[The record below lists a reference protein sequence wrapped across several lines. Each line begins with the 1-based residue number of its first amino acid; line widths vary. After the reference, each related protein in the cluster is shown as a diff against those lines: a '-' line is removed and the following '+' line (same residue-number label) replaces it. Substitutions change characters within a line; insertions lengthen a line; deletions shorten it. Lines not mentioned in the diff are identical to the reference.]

1 VQFTICRSV
10 CNCEAVPLND
20 DDLRSSRVAAYDY
33 GVDSISSNSTIS
45 GVVLMGTGGAGDDG
59 ATDNLCVGGYNDGRA
74 CGTFRFTFVKLFFLI
89 FVIFLDTSDA
99 TSSSSTTTTT
109 TTTTTRCLQQ
119 PVPRLPGV
127 DAVVLLRR
135 GGHCVRRAAALLR
148 HLRLR
153 AGPEALPE
161 QLLRVLP

>member
-33 GVDSISSNSTIS
+33 GIDSISSNSTIN

-74 CGTFRFTFVKLFFLI
+74 CGTFRFTLPVLCNIFFLI
-89 FVIFLDTSDA
+89 FVIFLNTSDA
-99 TSSSSTTTTT
+99 TTTTTT